1 MPHEGRK
8 TASQTLI
15 NQLQKR
21 SSECHELVRSTFR
34 SEKIEYAELRKALE
48 HYFSYW
54 NDFTHPGLFSIA
66 FEVAGGKSNRA
77 LEPQAAI
84 AMIAAGFDIH
94 DDIIDKSAEKHSYQT
109 VFGKFG
115 QDLALLLGNA
125 FMINGLT
132 LLELSILDLP
142 TEVSTAILETIKK
155 CLFEVGNAHALELAF
170 RGSSTVSAQKYLKI
184 LEMKAASVEADMH
197 IAALIATGKSEESE
211 VLRDYGR
218 ILGTLATLREEFVDI
233 YDVAELKRRVRGET
247 LPVPLML
254 AMQQIGV
261 RMKIMEIL
269 KKTRLDKNDLNAL
282 LDLVFQSDPV
292 NELKKKMENLC
303 FEAQF
308 LADRIEDRKG
318 KGLLKKLASS
328 MLEDL

>member
-1 MPHEGRK
+1 MLVEE
-8 TASQTLI
+8 
-15 NQLQKR
+15 LQKR
-21 SSECHELVRSTFR
+21 SRECQEFVRKSFLAER
-34 SEKIEYAELRKALE
+34 IEHPALQE
-48 HYFSYW
+48 ALKHYFSYW

-66 FEVAGGKSNRA
+66 FEVAGGKSQRA

-109 VFGKFG
+109 VFGKYG

-142 TEVSTAILETIKK
+142 AEVSTTIVETIKK
-155 CLFEVGNAHALELAF
+155 CLFEVGNAHALELGLK
-170 RGSSTVSAQKYLKI
+170 GSTTVSAQKYLKI

-197 IAALIATGKSEESE
+197 IAALVASGKSEESE
-211 VLRDYGR
+211 LLRNYGR

-233 YDVAELKRRVRGET
+233 YDVAELKRRVRRET

-254 AMQQIGV
+254 AMQQIGL
-261 RMKIMEIL
+261 RRKITERL
-269 KKTRLDKNDLNAL
+269 EKTRLDRNDLETL
-282 LDLVFQSDPV
+282 MDLVFECEPV
-292 NELKKKMENLC
+292 GELKKRMGRLC
-303 FEAQF
+303 LEAQS
-308 LADRIEDRKG
+308 LADRIEKRKG
-318 KGLLKKLASS
+318 ISPLKRLARS

>member
-1 MPHEGRK
+1 LAERIEHP
-8 TASQTLI
+8 A
-15 NQLQKR
+15 LQ
-21 SSECHELVRSTFR
+21 E
-34 SEKIEYAELRKALE
+34 ALQ

-66 FEVAGGKSNRA
+66 FEVAGGKSQRA

-109 VFGKFG
+109 VFGKYG

-142 TEVSTAILETIKK
+142 AEVSTTIVETIKK
-155 CLFEVGNAHALELAF
+155 CLFEVGNAHALELGLK
-170 RGSSTVSAQKYLKI
+170 GSTTVSAQKYLKI

-197 IAALIATGKSEESE
+197 IAALVASGKSEESE
-211 VLRDYGR
+211 LLRNYGR

-233 YDVAELKRRVRGET
+233 YDVAELKRRVRRET

-254 AMQQIGV
+254 AMQQIGL
-261 RMKIMEIL
+261 RRKITERL
-269 KKTRLDKNDLNAL
+269 EKTRLDRNDLETL
-282 LDLVFQSDPV
+282 MDLVFECEPV
-292 NELKKKMENLC
+292 GELKKRMGRLC
-303 FEAQF
+303 LEAQS
-308 LADRIEDRKG
+308 LADRIEKRKG
-318 KGLLKKLASS
+318 RSPLKRLARS

>member
-1 MPHEGRK
+1 M
-8 TASQTLI
+8 
-15 NQLQKR
+15 
-21 SSECHELVRSTFR
+21 
-34 SEKIEYAELRKALE
+34 
-48 HYFSYW
+48 
-54 NDFTHPGLFSIA
+54 
-66 FEVAGGKSNRA
+66 
-77 LEPQAAI
+77 
-84 AMIAAGFDIH
+84 
-94 DDIIDKSAEKHSYQT
+94 
-109 VFGKFG
+109 
-115 QDLALLLGNA
+115 
-125 FMINGLT
+125 
-132 LLELSILDLP
+132 
-142 TEVSTAILETIKK
+142 
-155 CLFEVGNAHALELAF
+155 
-170 RGSSTVSAQKYLKI
+170 
-184 LEMKAASVEADMH
+184 
-197 IAALIATGKSEESE
+197 
-211 VLRDYGR
+211 
-218 ILGTLATLREEFVDI
+218 ATLREEFVDI

-254 AMQQIGV
+254 SMQQIGV